1 MDNIN
6 NEIENIKG
14 TLKDLY
20 GVVNDLIKV
29 IKEEQE
35 QRILSN
41 KAVLMQNAILGN
53 YMYELN
59 DPEREKPDYFYP
71 KFRSDEETIRL
82 IVEEGKSLGRFG
94 DGEFSIAFDIQRQPF
109 QKPNEKLKQRIWQVL
124 RTENDKYIIGIAKNY
139 GSLERYNTFTAD
151 GIRCYMTEEVRKM
164 HREILSPEMI
174 YTDAYISRPYVI
186 HKDNDTDAPLKRF
199 ERLKTIWD
207 NKDIIMV
214 EGAQTRLG
222 VGNDLFDNAKKIRRI
237 LAPATNSFDKYDDIL
252 GKCIEIGSECDM
264 FLLAIG
270 PSAGVLAF
278 DLAEKGYQAVDIGH
292 LDLEYEWLLAGE
304 GQRTEI
310 PHKYNNEMDGGDN
323 VLEIEDEK
331 YLSQIISRFD

>member
-6 NEIENIKG
+6 NEIENIKI

-29 IKEEQE
+29 TRGEQE
-35 QRILSN
+35 QRILAN
-41 KAVLMQNAILGN
+41 NTILMQNAILGN
-53 YMYELN
+53 YKYELD

-94 DGEFSIAFDIQRQPF
+94 DGEFSIAFDIERQPF

-124 RTENDKYIIGIAKNY
+124 RTANEKYLIGIAKNY
-139 GSLERYNTFTAD
+139 GSLERYNTSAAD

-164 HREILSPEMI
+164 HREILLPDMV

-186 HKDNDTDAPLKRF
+186 HKDNNTDAPLKRF
-199 ERLKTIWD
+199 ERLKKIWD
-207 NKDIIMV
+207 KKDIIMV

-222 VGNDLFDNAKKIRRI
+222 VGNDLFANAKSIKRI
-237 LAPATNSFDKYDDIL
+237 LAPATNSFDRYDDIL
-252 GKCIEIGSECDM
+252 KKCIEVGSECDM

-304 GQRTEI
+304 GQRTEV
-310 PHKYNNEMDGGDN
+310 PHKYNNEIEGGGN
-323 VLEIEDEK
+323 VLDINDEG
-331 YLSQIISRFD
+331 YLSQIICRFD